1 MWVYFLLAL
10 PLCKALVG
18 KDGGWDCGLAMI
30 CSQEDSR
37 RALSLRLLSKDIAH
51 VARSGMELLGQMS
64 LTRIGSELLLVPP
77 EEPLDYASVIASQAY
92 GISAPSERVISNASR
107 MTSKPGQP
115 ELGNGLVDKMLAA
128 QT

>member
-1 MWVYFLLAL
+1 
-10 PLCKALVG
+10 
-18 KDGGWDCGLAMI
+18 
-30 CSQEDSR
+30 
-37 RALSLRLLSKDIAH
+37 
-51 VARSGMELLGQMS
+51 MESLGQMS

-77 EEPLDYASVIASQAY
+77 EEPLDYAY